1 MADEEY
7 RTEIIIDINDA
18 DAVARAGK
26 VEERMNRMSE
36 RMTRAARAINRQAIK
51 PVIDVRDRLTEKVLA
66 ADRLV
71 KKLSGEVATPV
82 LTAHDEFSAV
92 VQRMNAMM
100 EAAAQGKHEVA
111 LGFRTEALAQ
121 IEKAEKAAR
130 VVSQMKGSPYME
142 LGGPIL
148 QQLETAKERLTKL
161 DLTKVEPLAALR
173 DKLSSGL
180 EKNKVKLK
188 ELSLAHASPI
198 LEAQDRVSAVVTRL
212 NAMLEALDRGK
223 VDVAAEMKGPLME
236 EISRARQALG
246 ALGNVK
252 TGPVAE
258 LRGAL
263 FGDLGRAEG
272 LLRDLDGMIARP
284 KASLLDYASGGIK
297 WIGSS
302 LRGLTSRAWT
312 VVIRAKD
319 LASNIIGKIG
329 RLITSPFTWLGVGIG
344 GAGLGSLLHFVT
356 MTAARTKTL
365 NIAMDAV
372 AAATKTNMDALLK
385 QKRAVMDL
393 GIAEQEATLILTRFM
408 QAQLD
413 VAQASKIARIAQ
425 DAAVIAGI
433 NSSEAAETMV
443 EAVAKLRPELLAQ
456 FGMTRNLNDIFTD
469 YAKTI
474 GIVRYSKDR
483 YGKRVAHLTRELSE
497 VEKKQALLN
506 YLFAEGAKITGTY
519 EKSMNAAFK
528 RLGSM
533 ARYVQSVANVIG
545 GPLFEPALGA
555 VVDILTDALKRVTR
569 WFDANKT
576 TVERWGLALERIAR
590 EGADRLVRWFER
602 AFNTID
608 RLMKD
613 PRFQKADL
621 FGKTKILWDDIIAK
635 PFEQWWSGGGQAWV
649 VGAATRIGSLLATTI
664 GKAVISNPI
673 AAAIVGAQIAG
684 PWGAAIGFGA
694 SAGLWFGKNVMPRT
708 PAGRGTLWLDQQLT
722 RWQEQR
728 EARRQEN
735 IYIPPSPMISVPPV
749 YQPESKVP
757 YRYCPQP
764 DLADLVPGLT
774 PFKRPVQRIP
784 GYARGAIVT
793 TPRLARIAERGPEA
807 VIPLAPH
814 MRERSF
820 TLIRETERILGAD
833 EAPEVRAVP
842 VGGAPV
848 QPTTIMNIYM
858 GEAVK
863 SIEVHNG
870 GDVDRAVEE
879 VTNEIARRLKEVL
892 LNRAS

>member
-252 TGPVAE
+252 TEPVAE

-649 VGAATRIGSLLATTI
+649 VGAATKIGSVLGKTLAD
-664 GKAVISNPI
+664 VVMSNPI
-673 AAAIVGAQIAG
+673 TAALLGAYIAG
-684 PWGAAIGFGA
+684 PWGAIAGFGW
-694 SAGLWFGKNVMPRT
+694 G
-708 PAGRGTLWLDQQLT
+708 AGRWVGNKIFNPRAVEVLQQMA
-722 RWQEQR
+722 E
-728 EARRQEN
+728 EDRRRREN

-757 YRYCPQP
+757 YRYRPQP

-870 GDVDRAVEE
+870 SDVDRAVEE
-879 VTNEIARRLKEVL
+879 VASEISRRLKEVL